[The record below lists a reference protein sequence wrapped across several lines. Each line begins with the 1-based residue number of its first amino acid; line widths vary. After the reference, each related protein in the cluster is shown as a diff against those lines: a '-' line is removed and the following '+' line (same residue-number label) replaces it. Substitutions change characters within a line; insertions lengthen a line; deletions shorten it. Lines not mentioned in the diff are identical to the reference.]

1 MSAERIKLLIMTA
14 VVLLEEL
21 VDWITRRGEREGDDY
36 DEKS

>member
-21 VDWITRRGEREGDDY
+21 VDWITRCGEREGDDY